1 MKGEGKMSKIASLMA
16 TETVVDV
23 EFPDIEGF
31 IISLVYLNREDLVKI
46 RNQSLTFKFNKRT
59 RQREEEIDNDKF
71 LAAYTEKAIKNW
83 KGLKVKHL
91 PMLLPVDISS
101 MDSEENIEYSV
112 EEARDLVT
120 NSTIFDQF
128 ITDTMNEFEQFS
140 ITKKETDEKNS
151 QTTSVASSKTGG

>member
-1 MKGEGKMSKIASLMA
+1 MSKIASLMA

-71 LAAYTEKAIKNW
+71 LAAYTEKAIKDW

-101 MDSEENIEYSV
+101 MDSEEDIEYSV

-140 ITKKETDEKNS
+140 ITKRETDEKNS
-151 QTTSVASSKTGG
+151 PSTSSTSSKAGG